1 MQGLDPYAPAPT
13 PAPAPHRSCR
23 RCRHPRRR
31 RSRRRCHRR
40 HGGGSGCA
48 AGRQGRAGGGG
59 RDDLCAGDGLP
70 RLYPPIYR
78 VGRGGSGGSGDTR
91 CSSGDDFSGAGG
103 DGIGA
108 HGSRTLRRR
117 AIAHRL
123 RALGGCALRGYALCE
138 LRGGGDGGDG
148 GLALAHGGGDGG
160 GSGQLCL
167 ALLRGEF
174 GLVLL
179 PPEGGLVVVE
189 DALVEQ
195 NGLHDL
201 VLLLRLAHHKA
212 DALGPRELI
221 LDAILVS
228 HVARHQRGRAHA
240 EDELVGHRRAPDEPA
255 LATESTLHLE
265 PFRGRL
271 SHR

>member
-1 MQGLDPYAPAPT
+1 MCWWCSGTQSVWCMLRASNSGDQVARPASHE
-13 PAPAPHRSCR
+13 PARHLAVGCSGRRDLRRGRVPPALVLLHY
-23 RCRHPRRR
+23 
-31 RSRRRCHRR
+31 
-40 HGGGSGCA
+40 SGCDFA
-48 AGRQGRAGGGG
+48 
-59 RDDLCAGDGLP
+59 
-70 RLYPPIYR
+70 
-78 VGRGGSGGSGDTR
+78 RG
-91 CSSGDDFSGAGG
+91 F
-103 DGIGA
+103 
-108 HGSRTLRRR
+108 
-117 AIAHRL
+117 
-123 RALGGCALRGYALCE
+123 
-138 LRGGGDGGDG
+138 RGGGDGGDG